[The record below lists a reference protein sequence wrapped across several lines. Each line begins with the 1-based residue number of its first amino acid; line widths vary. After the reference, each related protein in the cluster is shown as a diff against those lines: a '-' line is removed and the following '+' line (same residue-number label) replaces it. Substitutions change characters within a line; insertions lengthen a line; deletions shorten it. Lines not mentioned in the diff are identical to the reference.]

1 MAASEGK
8 RSNEKDLSVPARLA
22 LKLGSGA
29 HAGVYRATGGKLFGR
44 MGQSPILLINT
55 VGRKSG
61 KKRTS
66 PLLYVMDGEDF
77 VIIASKGGA
86 PTHPAWYLNLKANPE
101 ATVEIGDREV
111 RVRAEEAD
119 SEEKARLWQEMVE
132 MYPTYDDYQ
141 TKTEREIPLLVLRPS
156 TDTPRRG
163 SSVR

>member
-1 MAASEGK
+1 MDASEGK

-44 MGQSPILLINT
+44 MGKSPILLLNT
-55 VGRKSG
+55 VGRKTG
-61 KKRTS
+61 RKRTS

-77 VIIASKGGA
+77 VVIASKGGA
-86 PTHPAWYLNLKANPE
+86 PTHPAWYLNLIANPE

-111 RVRAEEAD
+111 RVEAEVAD
-119 SEEKARLWQEMVE
+119 PEDKPRLWQKMVE

-141 TKTEREIPLLVLRPS
+141 RKTEREIPLLVLRPVEG
-156 TDTPRRG
+156 T
-163 SSVR
+163 

>member
-1 MAASEGK
+1 MTESE
-8 RSNEKDLSVPARLA
+8 RETSTERDLSGPARLA

-44 MGQSPILLINT
+44 MGKSPILLLNT
-55 VGRKSG
+55 VGRKTG
-61 KKRTS
+61 RKRTT

-86 PTHPAWYLNLKANPE
+86 ATHPAWYLNLRANPD

-111 RVRAEEAD
+111 QVEAGVAD
-119 SEEKARLWQEMVE
+119 PEEKARLWQKMVQ

-141 TKTEREIPLLVLRPS
+141 RKTEREIPLLVLRPVE
-156 TDTPRRG
+156 RG
-163 SSVR
+163 GAS

>member
-1 MAASEGK
+1 MTESEREASTE
-8 RSNEKDLSVPARLA
+8 RDLSGPARLA

-44 MGQSPILLINT
+44 MGKSPILLLNT
-55 VGRKSG
+55 VGRKTG
-61 KKRTS
+61 RKRTT

-86 PTHPAWYLNLKANPE
+86 ATHPAWYLNLRANPD

-111 RVRAEEAD
+111 QVEAGVAD
-119 SEEKARLWQEMVE
+119 PEEKARLWQKMVE

-141 TKTEREIPLLVLRPS
+141 RKTEREIPLLVLRPVE
-156 TDTPRRG
+156 RG
-163 SSVR
+163 GAS

>member
-1 MAASEGK
+1 MAERETSTE
-8 RSNEKDLSVPARLA
+8 RDLSGPARLA
-22 LKLGSGA
+22 WKLGSGA

-44 MGQSPILLINT
+44 MGKSPILLLNT

-86 PTHPAWYLNLKANPE
+86 SAHPAWYLNLMANPE
-101 ATVEIGDREV
+101 ATVEIEDREV

-119 SEEKARLWQEMVE
+119 SEEKSRLWQKMVE
-132 MYPTYDDYQ
+132 MYPAYDAYQ
-141 TKTEREIPLLVLRPS
+141 EKTEREIPLLVLRPAETGGAS
-156 TDTPRRG
+156 
-163 SSVR
+163 

>member
-1 MAASEGK
+1 MTASE
-8 RSNEKDLSVPARLA
+8 RQTSTEKDLSGPARLA

-44 MGQSPILLINT
+44 MGKSPILLLNT

-61 KKRTS
+61 RKRTS

-86 PTHPAWYLNLKANPE
+86 PTHPAWYLNLRADPE
-101 ATVEIGDREV
+101 ATVEVGDREV
-111 RVRAEEAD
+111 RVRAEETD
-119 SEEKARLWQEMVE
+119 SEEKARLWQKMVE

-141 TKTEREIPLLVLRPS
+141 KKTEREIPLLKLH
-156 TDTPRRG
+156 
-163 SSVR
+163 SVH

>member
-1 MAASEGK
+1 MAERETSTE
-8 RSNEKDLSVPARLA
+8 RDLSGPARLA
-22 LKLGSGA
+22 WKLGSGA

-44 MGQSPILLINT
+44 MGKSPILLLNT

-86 PTHPAWYLNLKANPE
+86 SAHPAWYLNLRANPE

-111 RVRAEEAD
+111 QVEAEEAD
-119 SEEKARLWQEMVE
+119 PEDKTRLWQKMVE
-132 MYPTYDDYQ
+132 MYPAYDAYQ
-141 TKTEREIPLLVLRPS
+141 EKTEREIPLLVLRPVE
-156 TDTPRRG
+156 RG
-163 SSVR
+163 GAS

>member
-8 RSNEKDLSVPARLA
+8 KSTERDLSGPARLA
-22 LKLGSGA
+22 LKLGSGV
-29 HAGVYRATGGKLFGR
+29 HSGVYRATGGKLFGR
-44 MGQSPILLINT
+44 MGKSPILLLNT

-101 ATVEIGDREV
+101 ASVEVGDREV
-111 RVRAEEAD
+111 RVRAEDAD
-119 SEEKARLWQEMVE
+119 SEEKGRLWQKMVE

-141 TKTEREIPLLVLRPS
+141 SKTKREIPLLILRPVE
-156 TDTPRRG
+156 G
-163 SSVR
+163 A

>member
-1 MAASEGK
+1 MTASE
-8 RSNEKDLSVPARLA
+8 RETSTEKDLSGPARLA

-44 MGQSPILLINT
+44 MGKSPILLLDT

-61 KKRTS
+61 RKRTS

-86 PTHPAWYLNLKANPE
+86 PTHPAWYLNLRADPD
-101 ATVEIGDREV
+101 ATVEVGDREV
-111 RVRAEEAD
+111 RVRAEAAD
-119 SEEKARLWQEMVE
+119 SEEKARLWQKMVE

-141 TKTEREIPLLVLRPS
+141 QKTGREIPLLKLHPVH
-156 TDTPRRG
+156 
-163 SSVR
+163 

>member
-1 MAASEGK
+1 MTE
-8 RSNEKDLSVPARLA
+8 REKSTERDLSGPARLA

-44 MGQSPILLINT
+44 MGKSPILLLNT

-86 PTHPAWYLNLKANPE
+86 TTHPAWYLNLRNDPE

-111 RVRAEEAD
+111 RVRAEEVD
-119 SEEKARLWQEMVE
+119 SEAKARLWRKMVE

-141 TKTEREIPLLVLRPS
+141 KKTEREIPLLILHPVS
-156 TDTPRRG
+156 
-163 SSVR
+163 

>member
-1 MAASEGK
+1 MTESE
-8 RSNEKDLSVPARLA
+8 RETSTERDLSGPARLA

-44 MGQSPILLINT
+44 MGKSPILLLNT
-55 VGRKSG
+55 VGRKTG
-61 KKRTS
+61 RKRTT

-86 PTHPAWYLNLKANPE
+86 PTHPAWYLNLRANPD

-111 RVRAEEAD
+111 QVEAGVAD
-119 SEEKARLWQEMVE
+119 PEEKARLWQKMVE

-141 TKTEREIPLLVLRPS
+141 RKTEREIPLLVLRPVE
-156 TDTPRRG
+156 RG
-163 SSVR
+163 EAS

>member
-1 MAASEGK
+1 MAERETSTE
-8 RSNEKDLSVPARLA
+8 RDLSGPARLA
-22 LKLGSGA
+22 WKLGSGA

-44 MGQSPILLINT
+44 MGKSPILLLNT

-86 PTHPAWYLNLKANPE
+86 SAHPAWYLNLIANPE
-101 ATVEIGDREV
+101 ATVEIEDREV

-119 SEEKARLWQEMVE
+119 SEEKSRLWQKMVE
-132 MYPTYDDYQ
+132 MYPAYDAYQ
-141 TKTEREIPLLVLRPS
+141 EKTEREIPLLVLRPVE
-156 TDTPRRG
+156 RG
-163 SSVR
+163 GPS

>member
-1 MAASEGK
+1 MAERETSTE
-8 RSNEKDLSVPARLA
+8 RNLSGPARLA
-22 LKLGSGA
+22 WKLGSGA

-44 MGQSPILLINT
+44 MGKSPILLLNT

-86 PTHPAWYLNLKANPE
+86 SAHPAWYLNLMANPE
-101 ATVEIGDREV
+101 ATVEIEDREV

-119 SEEKARLWQEMVE
+119 SEEKSRLWQKMVE
-132 MYPTYDDYQ
+132 MYPAYDAYQ
-141 TKTEREIPLLVLRPS
+141 EKTEREIPLLVLRLVEGGGAS
-156 TDTPRRG
+156 
-163 SSVR
+163 

>member
-1 MAASEGK
+1 MTESEREASTE
-8 RSNEKDLSVPARLA
+8 RDLSGPARLA

-44 MGQSPILLINT
+44 MSKSPILLLNT
-55 VGRKSG
+55 VGRKTG
-61 KKRTS
+61 RKRTT

-86 PTHPAWYLNLKANPE
+86 ATHPAWYLNLRANPD

-111 RVRAEEAD
+111 QVEAGVAD
-119 SEEKARLWQEMVE
+119 PEEKARLWEKMVE

-141 TKTEREIPLLVLRPS
+141 RKTEREIPLLVLRPVE
-156 TDTPRRG
+156 RG
-163 SSVR
+163 GAS

>member
-1 MAASEGK
+1 MTGSELETSTE
-8 RSNEKDLSVPARLA
+8 RDLSGPARLA

-44 MGQSPILLINT
+44 MGKSPILLLNT

-61 KKRTS
+61 RKRTS

-86 PTHPAWYLNLKANPE
+86 PTHPAWYLNLRADPD
-101 ATVEIGDREV
+101 ATVEVGDREV
-111 RVRAEEAD
+111 RVKAEETD
-119 SEEKARLWQEMVE
+119 SEEKARLWQKMVD

-141 TKTEREIPLLVLRPS
+141 QKTGREIPLLKLHPVH
-156 TDTPRRG
+156 
-163 SSVR
+163 

>member
-1 MAASEGK
+1 MTE
-8 RSNEKDLSVPARLA
+8 REKSTEIDLSGPANLA

-44 MGQSPILLINT
+44 MGKSPILLLNT

-66 PLLYVMDGEDF
+66 PLLYVVDGEDF

-86 PTHPAWYLNLKANPE
+86 PTHPAWYLNLRANPE
-101 ATVEIGDREV
+101 AKVEIGDREV
-111 RVRAEEAD
+111 RVRAQEKDA
-119 SEEKARLWQEMVE
+119 EEKARLWRKMVE

-141 TKTEREIPLLVLRPS
+141 KKTHREIPLLVLHPVS
-156 TDTPRRG
+156 
-163 SSVR
+163 

>member
-1 MAASEGK
+1 MTESE
-8 RSNEKDLSVPARLA
+8 RETSTERDLSGPARLA

-44 MGQSPILLINT
+44 MGKSPILLLNT
-55 VGRKSG
+55 VGRKTG
-61 KKRTS
+61 RKRTT

-86 PTHPAWYLNLKANPE
+86 ATHPAWYLNLRANPD

-111 RVRAEEAD
+111 QVEAGVAD
-119 SEEKARLWQEMVE
+119 PEEKARLWEKMVE

-141 TKTEREIPLLVLRPS
+141 RKTEREIPLLVLRPVE
-156 TDTPRRG
+156 RG
-163 SSVR
+163 GAS